1 MAAPVAP
8 PGGAGADPDAAG
20 AGAALDPA
28 GAAAA
33 GASAMTASPFS
44 AGAHCPL
51 PPGAWAG
58 TGVAVLLPTAASLPA
73 VSPATTGSAAAA
85 AESLMPPHSRRGS
98 LPPAALRPLRSDMKT
113 RVQEWFWKIDPV
125 NHIIGMQAV
134 QISNFLGNIG
144 SCVICHIP
152 RSLVISNFL
161 CKPNDKGQTPC
172 LNLTKEPRE

>member
-33 GASAMTASPFS
+33 DASAMTASPFS

-58 TGVAVLLPTAASLPA
+58 TGVAVLLPAAASLPA
-73 VSPATTGSAAAA
+73 VSSATTGSAAAA
-85 AESLMPPHSRRGS
+85 AESLMPPHSGRGS
-98 LPPAALRPLRSDMKT
+98 LPPAALRPRLRSDMKT

-125 NHIIGMQAV
+125 NHIIGMQV

-144 SCVICHIP
+144 PVP
-152 RSLVISNFL
+152 RSLVISKNQFFE
-161 CKPNDKGQTPC
+161 PNDKGQTPC